1 MRLAILLTLLGA
13 IPASLQPQQAEKPA
27 AFEERGRIVC
37 LIEEMKEKYKADA
50 APAHEH
56 LVGFKVE
63 DKTAPNGARY
73 YTLYRNAASEALF
86 VDKRF
91 KERELRLFGRIFPSS
106 SVLEVS
112 RFLWYK
118 DGKLM
123 DVYYWC
129 QVCSIRGVDPGP
141 CACCQAKVELREAP
155 FESDKK

>member
-1 MRLAILLTLLGA
+1 MRFSFLARFLGTVPPLLFA
-13 IPASLQPQQAEKPA
+13 QQTEKPA
-27 AFEERGRIVC
+27 AFEERGRVVC
-37 LIEEMKEKYKADA
+37 LIEEMKEKYKAEA

-56 LVGFKVE
+56 LVGFRVE
-63 DKTAPNGARY
+63 DKSAPNGVRY
-73 YTLYRNAASEALF
+73 YTLFRNAGSEALF

-91 KERELRLFGRIFPSS
+91 KDRELRLFGRVFPSS

-129 QVCSIRGVDPGP
+129 QVCSI
-141 CACCQAKVELREAP
+141 
-155 FESDKK
+155 